1 MHQKGISKPYP
12 CPYGSFSI
20 RPGAYA
26 CVACPV
32 GTSTNITGNVSPSN
46 CVPCPFG
53 VNALTYRCLD
63 DNSHL
68 NDLCWNSGQLLSLN
82 SSIVVQDLFRLVY
95 EMPIVGMDALMSNTI
110 NVIQQSSMSLARPDD
125 VALGAQRLEL
135 APALWLNATKHNLP
149 ACQAKLH
156 SQIGSDTGTLINYQF
171 GGGQFG
177 KKWANARINWI
188 SYWHFSGRTFGC
200 SGNSLDECPLASSC
214 FAPLYQTFAPVIN
227 FPGGLTTLGNERA
240 SSLGQYTPQY
250 SPSFVASELT
260 KTIDSLTQWTTT
272 LVTDEKY
279 ASLSRQISQSTGQ
292 VKS

>member
-1 MHQKGISKPYP
+1 MSNSDQRNYIAATGCVDCPVGTYQDKMGSTRCKPCPKGFFNNEKGKAVCSPCQPGSFASKEGAVSCDPAPEGSYAQSPPDTLGIPMHQKGISKPYP

-188 SYWHFSGRTFGC
+188 SYW
-200 SGNSLDECPLASSC
+200 
-214 FAPLYQTFAPVIN
+214 
-227 FPGGLTTLGNERA
+227 RA
-240 SSLGQYTPQY
+240 YIRLLW
-250 SPSFVASELT
+250 E
-260 KTIDSLTQWTTT
+260 
-272 LVTDEKY
+272 
-279 ASLSRQISQSTGQ
+279 
-292 VKS
+292 